1 MNAFTP
7 QTAEA
12 LTLAEPPRSECPHW
26 AQVLATRRHPAGALA
41 ESPLTAL
48 YGPLAAVPRGKPFA
62 IAHLAQSLDGRI
74 ATTSGVSRWLSGD
87 EDLLHTHRMR
97 ALADAVLVGVNTV
110 LYDDPQLTVRRCVGE
125 HPVRVVIDA
134 ERRLDGR
141 QRVFR
146 DGVAPT
152 LLLVAADRAGA
163 GERVGEAQVLP
174 VPRLAPGRGLDPQA
188 IRAALAARDLHWLFI
203 EGGGATVSRFLQ
215 ARALDRLQ
223 ITIAPVIIG
232 SGRPSIEL
240 PEILDLSASL
250 RPQTR
255 RFELGV
261 DTLIECIF
269 ND

>member
-1 MNAFTP
+1 MNAFT
-7 QTAEA
+7 QDVAQA
-12 LTLAEPPRSECPHW
+12 LAQAEPPAEDCPNW
-26 AQVLATRRHPAGALA
+26 RAMVIARRGRAVCGDASQMA
-41 ESPLTAL
+41 SL
-48 YGPLAAVPRGKPFA
+48 YGPLCAVPAGTAFA
-62 IAHLAQSLDGRI
+62 VAHLAQSLDGRI
-74 ATTSGVSRWLSGD
+74 ATASGISRWLSGD

-97 ALADAVLVGVNTV
+97 ALADAVIVGASTV
-110 LYDDPQLTVRRCVGE
+110 HHDDPQLTVRRCFGQ

-134 ERRLDGR
+134 ERRLDGS

-163 GERVGEAQVLP
+163 DRHHGFAEIVP
-174 VPRLAPGRGLDPQA
+174 VARGPEGLDPHA
-188 IRAALAARDLHWLFI
+188 IRAVLAQRGLHWLFI

-232 SGRPSIEL
+232 SGRPSILL
-240 PEILDLSASL
+240 PEILDLTGSL
-250 RPQTR
+250 RPRTR
-255 RFELGV
+255 RFDLGR
-261 DTLIECIF
+261 DTLIECVF